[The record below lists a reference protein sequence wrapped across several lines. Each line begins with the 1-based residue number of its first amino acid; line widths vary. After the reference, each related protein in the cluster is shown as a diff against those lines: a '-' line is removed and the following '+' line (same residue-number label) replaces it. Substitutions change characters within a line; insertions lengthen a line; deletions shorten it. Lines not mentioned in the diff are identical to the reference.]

1 MTDPSQY
8 FRGRTVQE
16 QMNEVIGY
24 VDVRSAE
31 VATDAIASDVAQ
43 VHSDAA
49 DAHADALAAA
59 ASAAA
64 AAGTLTN
71 AVKKTGEASQSIDGD
86 IDLNDDLNVD
96 GDATVG
102 GALSVTGAVTVPTP
116 VNNTDAA
123 NKKYVD
129 DADALKISIS
139 DINSYAVGLTGNQ
152 GPIAGIKTFSS
163 KLVAAL
169 GGTHQRLS
177 NTGQYLKFAVIE
189 TVAETNYA
197 VPVIIIERGI
207 ATIGEITFAITG
219 GAVNSLTYTGITFW
233 GNTNR
238 LYVGAAI
245 NDGAIELYCHGDAVN
260 RSFIVN
266 ILGAS
271 SSSGYPQNIIPKNE
285 IATTVPVD
293 YTEVQYTPMV

>member
-8 FRGRTVQE
+8 FKGRTVQE

-102 GALSVTGAVTVPTP
+102 GALAVTGAVTVPTP

-123 NKKYVD
+123 TKKYVD
-129 DADALKISIS
+129 DADALKVSIT

-152 GPIAGIKTFSS
+152 NAIAGNKNFTG
-163 KLVAAL
+163 LVTL
-169 GGTHQRLS
+169 SMSRIGSTGGS
-177 NTGQYLKFAVIE
+177 GY
-189 TVAETNYA
+189 
-197 VPVIIIERGI
+197 
-207 ATIGEITFAITG
+207 TIVYRFKNNHTQTLLITG
-219 GAVNSLTYTGITFW
+219 GRTVVVAQVHSSGGYKGQLFTVGRDYTTPSWMWVVTDANTGEIFLVTRGLYSATMNIHVINSFQYGSVYPIGDDVEAVNQS
-233 GNTNR
+233 
-238 LYVGAAI
+238 
-245 NDGAIELYCHGDAVN
+245 
-260 RSFIVN
+260 
-266 ILGAS
+266 
-271 SSSGYPQNIIPKNE
+271 
-285 IATTVPVD
+285 TTDPTTDSRWSTV
-293 YTEVQYTPMV
+293 TEVANYD